1 MSHCVA
7 GVPPV
12 VACGVVPLDVA
23 NSTAGF
29 PRLFAVIE
37 LTNAAGMNSSEVRDF
52 YVAPCLQ
59 ISRFSRL
66 CFIIGTPC

>member
-23 NSTAGF
+23 NPTTGF
-29 PRLFAVIE
+29 PGLLPLLDACS
-37 LTNAAGMNSSEVRDF
+37 AGMISSEVRDF
-52 YVAPCLQ
+52 ALRPAYK
-59 ISRFSRL
+59 
-66 CFIIGTPC
+66 

>member
-23 NSTAGF
+23 NSTTGF
-29 PRLFAVIE
+29 PGLLPLLDVCS
-37 LTNAAGMNSSEVRDF
+37 AGINSSEVRDF
-52 YVAPCLQ
+52 ALRPACK
-59 ISRFSRL
+59 
-66 CFIIGTPC
+66 